1 MLLTFLNHQRKD
13 FWRSRNK
20 AGSLAAQLLLGFFML
35 YLLVVAVGVGLM
47 MTTIIGKIF
56 PDKNVIEVF
65 NGFILYYFLI
75 DIAVRTQ
82 MQELPTLSIVPYLHL
97 KIRRKT
103 IVNFLNIKSL
113 FSFYNLLPLFIFI
126 PFCLIKVGESNGALT
141 AAMYVLSILS
151 LTVFNNY
158 LVLYLKRK
166 AINNIG
172 YFAFIIGFVAV
183 LAALDY
189 FKVASVSGFS
199 NLVFSKISLY
209 PFLALVFTLGAVLI
223 FIINSRYLR
232 ANLYTEE
239 LSTKDNK
246 KVSTDYAFLNRFGK
260 VGELAALELKLI
272 LRHKRS
278 RGSILMGFAFLAY
291 GFIFYKGP
299 MIANDEFG
307 KLLFAAVFMTGI
319 SIISYGQF
327 MFAWQSTHFD
337 GLLVNKINFKDF
349 IKAKFLLFTISC
361 TIITLLASFYG
372 LMSYKLL
379 LLHLAAYLYNI
390 GFATVIVLYFATM
403 NYKRLDITKSAS
415 FNWQGV
421 GATQWILG
429 LPFIL
434 VPVAIYVPFGMM
446 DKPYWGLAAIG
457 SFGLITLLMRN
468 FWINLLVKK
477 FEKQRYKIAEGFR
490 E

>member
-1 MLLTFLNHQRKD
+1 MLSTFLSHQWKD

-20 AGSLAAQLLLGFFML
+20 AGSIAAQILLGFFML
-35 YLLVVAVGVGLM
+35 YFLILAIGLGFGM
-47 MTTIIGKIF
+47 SFIIEKAF
-56 PDKNVIEVF
+56 PGKNVIETF
-65 NGFILYYFLI
+65 NGFILYYFLFDLAI
-75 DIAVRTQ
+75 RTQ
-82 MQELPTLSIVPYLHL
+82 MQELPTLSIIPYLHL
-97 KIRRKT
+97 KINKKT

-113 FSFYNLLPLFIFI
+113 FSFFNLLPLFIFI
-126 PFCLIKVGESNGALT
+126 PFSIIKIGTTYGALT
-141 AAMYVLSILS
+141 GLMYIVAILS

-166 AINNIG
+166 SINNIA
-172 YFAFIIGFVAV
+172 YFGFIIGFVAV
-183 LAALDY
+183 FALLDY
-189 FKVASVSGFS
+189 YQIVSVRAASNAVFVAVA
-199 NLVFSKISLY
+199 NY
-209 PFLALVFTLGAVLI
+209 PYLGLVFTAAAIAI
-223 FIINSRYLR
+223 FYINSTYLR
-232 ANLYTEE
+232 SNLYTEE
-239 LSTKDNK
+239 LSTKDDK

-291 GFIFYKGP
+291 GFLFYKEP
-299 MIANDEFG
+299 MIAKNQFG
-307 KLLFAAVFMTGI
+307 MMLFAAIFMTGI
-319 SIISYGQF
+319 SVITYGQF
-327 MFAWQSTHFD
+327 MFGWQSTHFD
-337 GLLVNKINFKDF
+337 GLLVNKIDFKNF

-372 LMSYKLL
+372 FMSYKLL

-429 LPFIL
+429 FPLLLIPFVIYLPFG
-434 VPVAIYVPFGMM
+434 FMN
-446 DKPYWGLAAIG
+446 KPYWGLIALSI
-457 SFGLITLLMRN
+457 FGLITLLMRN
-468 FWINLLVKK
+468 YWINLLVKR

>member
-1 MLLTFLNHQRKD
+1 MLSTFLSHQWKD

-20 AGSLAAQLLLGFFML
+20 AGSIAAQILLGFFML
-35 YLLVVAVGVGLM
+35 YFVVLALGAGIFMSQL
-47 MTTIIGKIF
+47 IGKIF
-56 PDKNVIEVF
+56 PGQDVISAF
-65 NGFILYYFLI
+65 NGIILYYFLF
-75 DIAVRTQ
+75 DLAVRTQ
-82 MQELPTLSIVPYLHL
+82 MQELPTLSIIPYLHL
-97 KIRRKT
+97 NISKKT
-103 IVNFLNIKSL
+103 IVNFLNVKSL
-113 FSFYNLLPLFIFI
+113 FTFFNLLPLFVFI
-126 PFCLIKVGESNGALT
+126 PFCFIKIGPTLGILSAL
-141 AAMYVLSILS
+141 AYVISIISLSI
-151 LTVFNNY
+151 FNNY

-166 AINNIG
+166 AINNIA
-172 YFAFIIGFVAV
+172 YFGLIIGTVAI

-189 FKVASVSGFS
+189 YHIISVMNASNFVFMNVAR
-199 NLVFSKISLY
+199 Y
-209 PFLALVFTLGAVLI
+209 PFLAIAFILAAVFI
-223 FIINSRYLR
+223 FRINSMYLR
-232 ANLYTEE
+232 SNLYTEE
-239 LSTKDNK
+239 LSSKNEK

-260 VGELAALELKLI
+260 VGILAALELKLI

-278 RGSILMGFAFLAY
+278 RSSIFMGLAFLAY
-291 GFIFYKGP
+291 GFIFYKAP
-299 MIANDEFG
+299 MIAKDEFG
-307 KLLFAAVFMTGI
+307 KMLFAALFMTGI

-337 GLLVNKINFKDF
+337 GLLVSKIDFKNF

-361 TIITLLASFYG
+361 TIITILASFYG
-372 LMSYKLL
+372 FMSYKLL

-390 GFATVIVLYFATM
+390 GFATVLVLYFATM

-434 VPVAIYVPFGMM
+434 VPVFIYLPFGIMN
-446 DKPYWGLAAIG
+446 KPYWGLLAIG
-457 SFGLITLLMRN
+457 LFGLATLLMRN
-468 FWINLLVKK
+468 FWIDLLVKR

>member
-1 MLLTFLNHQRKD
+1 MD

-20 AGSLAAQLLLGFFML
+20 AGSIAANLLLGFFML
-35 YLLVVAVGVGLM
+35 YFLAIAVGVGFW
-47 MTTIIGKIF
+47 MTMIIEKAF
-56 PDKNVIEVF
+56 PGQNVITVF
-65 NGFILYYFLI
+65 NGFILYYFLFDLAI
-75 DIAVRTQ
+75 RTQ

-97 KIRRKT
+97 KIKRKT

-113 FSFYNLLPLFIFI
+113 FSFFNLLPLFVFI
-126 PFCLIKVGESNGALT
+126 PFSIMKIGTTYGAIT
-141 AAMYVLSILS
+141 ALMYVISILS
-151 LTVFNNY
+151 LVVFNNY

-166 AINNIG
+166 SINNFY
-172 YFAFIIGFVAV
+172 YFISIIGLVTV

-189 FKVASVSGFS
+189 YHIISVRDFS
-199 NLVFSKISLY
+199 NLIFVNVTKY
-209 PFLALVFTLGAVLI
+209 PYLGLIFTLAAVGI
-223 FIINSRYLR
+223 FITNSNYLR

-239 LSTKDNK
+239 LSTKDDK
-246 KVSTDYAFLNRFGK
+246 KTSTDYPFLNRFGK

-278 RGSILMGFAFLAY
+278 RGSVLMGFAFLAY
-291 GFIFYKGP
+291 GLIFYKGP
-299 MIANDEFG
+299 LVENNEFG
-307 KLLFAAVFMTGI
+307 KLLFAALFMTGI
-319 SIISYGQF
+319 AILTYGQF

-337 GLLVNKINFKDF
+337 GLLVNKINFRDF
-349 IKAKFLLFTISC
+349 IKAKFLLFTISS
-361 TIITLLASFYG
+361 TIITILASFYG
-372 LMSYKLL
+372 FMSYKLL
-379 LLHLAAYLYNI
+379 LLHAAAYLYNI

-415 FNWQGV
+415 FNWQGI

-434 VPVAIYVPFGMM
+434 IPIFIYMPFGIMN
-446 DKPYWGLAAIG
+446 KPYWGLGAIAL
-457 SFGLITLLMRN
+457 FGLITLLMRN

>member
-1 MLLTFLNHQRKD
+1 MLSTFLNHQWKS

-20 AGSLAAQLLLGFFML
+20 AGSIAANILLGFFML
-35 YLLVVAVGVGLM
+35 YFLVIAVSVGFGM
-47 MTTIIGKIF
+47 GYIIEQFF
-56 PDKNVIEVF
+56 PGKNVITVF
-65 NGFILYYFLI
+65 NGFILYYFLF
-75 DIAVRTQ
+75 DLAMRTQ
-82 MQELPTLSIVPYLHL
+82 LQELPTLSIVPYLHL
-97 KIRRKT
+97 NIQKKA

-113 FSFYNLLPLFIFI
+113 FTFFNILPLFIFI
-126 PFCLIKVGESNGALT
+126 PFSLIKVAPTHGALT
-141 AAMYVLSILS
+141 GLAYAISILS
-151 LTVFNNY
+151 LTIFNNY

-166 AINNIG
+166 SINNIL
-172 YFAFIIGFVAV
+172 YFALIIGFVGV
-183 LAALDY
+183 FGALDY
-189 FKVASVSGFS
+189 FNIISVRAFS
-199 NLVFSKISLY
+199 NLVFTSISNY
-209 PFLALVFTLGAVLI
+209 PFLALGFTLAAVVI
-223 FIINSRYLR
+223 FMLNSKYLYR
-232 ANLYTEE
+232 NLYTEE
-239 LSTKDNK
+239 LSTKEEK

-278 RGSILMGFAFLAY
+278 RGSLIMGFLFLAY
-291 GFIFYKGP
+291 GLLLYKKE

-307 KLLFAAVFMTGI
+307 MMLFAAVFMTGI
-319 SIISYGQF
+319 SILSYGQF

-337 GLLVNKINFKDF
+337 GLMVNKIDFRNF

-372 LMSYKLL
+372 FISYKLL

-390 GFATVIVLYFATM
+390 GFATVIVLYFATL
-403 NYKRLDITKSAS
+403 NYKRLDITTSAS

-429 LPFIL
+429 LPFVL
-434 VPVAIYVPFGMM
+434 LPFVIYLPFGLTG
-446 DKPYWGLAAIG
+446 KPYWGLAALGI
-457 SFGLITLLMRN
+457 FGLITLLMRN

-477 FEKQRYKIAEGFR
+477 FEQQRYKIAEGFR

>member
-1 MLLTFLNHQRKD
+1 MLSTFLTHQWKD

-20 AGSLAAQLLLGFFML
+20 AGSIAANILLGFFML
-35 YLLVVAVGVGLM
+35 YFLVLAVGLGFGMEYLIQKV
-47 MTTIIGKIF
+47 F
-56 PDKNVIEVF
+56 PGKNVIEVF
-65 NGFILYYFLI
+65 NGFILYYFLL
-75 DIAVRTQ
+75 DLGVRTQ

-97 KIRRKT
+97 NINKKT

-113 FSFYNLLPLFIFI
+113 FSFFNLIPLFIFV
-126 PFCLIKVGESNGALT
+126 PFSIIKVGTTYGILT
-141 AAMYVLSILS
+141 GLTYIISILS

-166 AINNIG
+166 SINNIV
-172 YFAFIIGFVAV
+172 YFGLIIGFVAV
-183 LAALDY
+183 FAALDY
-189 FKVASVSGFS
+189 YNVISIRAASNFIFTNVA
-199 NLVFSKISLY
+199 NY
-209 PFLALVFTLGAVLI
+209 PFVGLVFTLAAGLI
-223 FIINSRYLR
+223 FFINSNYLR
-232 ANLYTEE
+232 LNLYTEE
-239 LSTKDNK
+239 LSAKSEK

-272 LRHKRS
+272 IRHKRS

-291 GFIFYKGP
+291 GFLFYKVP
-299 MIANDEFG
+299 ALDKNEFG
-307 KLLFAAVFMTGI
+307 SMLFAAVFMTGI
-319 SIISYGQF
+319 TIISYGQF

-337 GLLVNKINFKDF
+337 GLLVNKIDFKNF

-361 TIITLLASFYG
+361 TIITILASFYG
-372 LMSYKLL
+372 FMSYKLL

-421 GATQWILG
+421 GATQYILG
-429 LPFIL
+429 LPLIL
-434 VPVAIYVPFGMM
+434 VPVILYLPFGLL

-457 SFGLITLLMRN
+457 IFGLITLLMRN
-468 FWINLLVKK
+468 YWINLLVKK

>member
-1 MLLTFLNHQRKD
+1 MLSTFLSHQWKD

-20 AGSLAAQLLLGFFML
+20 AGSIAANVLLGFFML
-35 YLLVVAVGVGLM
+35 YFLIAAIAVGFGM
-47 MTTIIGKIF
+47 PFWIEKFF
-56 PDKNVIEVF
+56 PGVNVITVF
-65 NGFILYYFLI
+65 NGFILYYFLF
-75 DIAVRTQ
+75 DLGARTQ
-82 MQELPTLSIVPYLHL
+82 MQELPTLSIIPYLHL
-97 KIRRKT
+97 NIEKKK

-113 FSFYNLLPLFIFI
+113 FSFFNLLPLFIFL
-126 PFCLIKVGESNGALT
+126 PFSLIKIGPNLGAL
-141 AAMYVLSILS
+141 AALAYVISIFS
-151 LTVFNNY
+151 LTIFNNY

-166 AINNIG
+166 SINNIA
-172 YFAFIIGFVAV
+172 YFGAIIGMVAIFV
-183 LAALDY
+183 ALDY
-189 FKVASVSGFS
+189 FQILSVRAASNF
-199 NLVFSKISLY
+199 VFVTIAKY
-209 PFLALVFTLGAVLI
+209 PFLALVFTLLVVLI
-223 FIINSRYLR
+223 FLINSSYLR
-232 ANLYTEE
+232 SNLYTED
-239 LSTKDNK
+239 LGTKDDK

-278 RGSILMGFAFLAY
+278 RGSVLMGFAFLAY
-291 GFIFYKGP
+291 GFLFYKEP
-299 MIANDEFG
+299 MIAKDQFG
-307 KLLFAAVFMTGI
+307 MMLFAAVFMTGI
-319 SIISYGQF
+319 SVITYGQF
-327 MFAWQSTHFD
+327 MFGWQSTHFD
-337 GLLVNKINFKDF
+337 GLLSSKIDFKNF

-372 LMSYKLL
+372 FRSYKLL

-429 LPFIL
+429 FPLLLMPF
-434 VPVAIYVPFGMM
+434 AIYIPFAIVDM
-446 DKPYWGLAAIG
+446 PYWGLFALGA
-457 SFGLITLLMRN
+457 FGLITLVMRN
-468 FWINLLVKK
+468 FWINLLVKR